1 MAFEIDDQTRKDL
14 DIFGVQQGSMSVY
27 TLFDQCRYKGSR
39 LKLHA
44 YLSTPLTDLRTIK
57 ERSEAIQ
64 FFYSHIS
71 EELDIEREDF
81 DFANYYMKH
90 ALPVRKPTKYS
101 AMGRKL
107 SDIFTSGA
115 EYFLINKG
123 VQSMLSV
130 LKGLHAF
137 ACMMNDK
144 VDSES
149 CPQLMRKNNIQI
161 LELLA
166 KTEFTKIHSIKKL
179 TAYEVAV
186 LDYQFRSAY
195 RKDIKAALSMIED
208 YDVFLTVANVAR
220 QHDFSFPEMLPET
233 ENCLEIK
240 GLFHPFVN
248 NAVRNDTSFD
258 KGQNLIFI
266 TGPNMAG
273 KSTFLKAFGVA
284 VYLAHVGF
292 PVPAEN
298 MRLNVMSG
306 LCTTINISDNLSSGY
321 SHFYA
326 EVMRIKYVAERLRE
340 NNRLFVIFDE
350 LFRGTNVKDA
360 FDGTLAVASA
370 FSEIRSSFF
379 IISSHITEVAEE
391 LIDNKNI
398 GFRYF
403 ETLEEN
409 GHPVYTY
416 KLRSG
421 VSSERLGMYIIKREK
436 IIEMLLKAKDVE

>member
-1 MAFEIDDQTRKDL
+1 
-14 DIFGVQQGSMSVY
+14 
-27 TLFDQCRYKGSR
+27 
-39 LKLHA
+39 
-44 YLSTPLTDLRTIK
+44 
-57 ERSEAIQ
+57 
-64 FFYSHIS
+64 
-71 EELDIEREDF
+71 
-81 DFANYYMKH
+81 
-90 ALPVRKPTKYS
+90 
-101 AMGRKL
+101 
-107 SDIFTSGA
+107 
-115 EYFLINKG
+115 
-123 VQSMLSV
+123 
-130 LKGLHAF
+130 
-137 ACMMNDK
+137 
-144 VDSES
+144 
-149 CPQLMRKNNIQI
+149 
-161 LELLA
+161 
-166 KTEFTKIHSIKKL
+166 
-179 TAYEVAV
+179 
-186 LDYQFRSAY
+186 
-195 RKDIKAALSMIED
+195 MIED

-436 IIEMLLKAKDVE
+436 IIEMILKAKDVE